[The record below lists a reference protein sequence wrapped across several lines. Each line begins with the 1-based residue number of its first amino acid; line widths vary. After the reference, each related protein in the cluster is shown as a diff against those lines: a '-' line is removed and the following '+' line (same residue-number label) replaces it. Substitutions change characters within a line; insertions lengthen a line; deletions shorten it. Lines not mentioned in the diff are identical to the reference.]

1 MRRARQPPAGNVAV
15 KSLLALLG
23 VAISAVLLSTVFFQ
37 WSFDGHGPL
46 LTPRFSLKEFARDLP
61 RHLTWIVPFILL
73 SAAIIPLRAIQW
85 QRALPKKVPLSER
98 YHFVALGAFA
108 NNTIPG
114 KLGDVVRAFLMA
126 RTQKLPFVTTLGSIA
141 VCKILETAA
150 LMVLV
155 SVALLGPFGETTQQ
169 FRGAL
174 RVAVPL
180 LLGLV
185 ALVILLAHYAPNL
198 AATLHRR
205 GRLHRTQEV
214 LIAIGQGLGAAKT
227 FRGMFLLLLFSIG
240 PVVAPALGYGLG
252 LQGMGIAGGLWAG
265 PIVLGAIALG
275 QTAVGVPAG
284 LGIYYFVTSWTARNL
299 GASPEDAA
307 AFAVLTHL
315 STIVAQLGV
324 GGFSVWKRKL
334 KLSELRRQG
343 KEAARELRHVPQEA
357 DALLERQPA

>member
-1 MRRARQPPAGNVAV
+1 MRQRPVGNVAL
-15 KSLLALLG
+15 KSLLAVLG

-37 WSFDGHGPL
+37 WSFEGPGPL
-46 LTPRFSLKEFARDLP
+46 LTPRFSLENFARDLP
-61 RHLTWIVPFILL
+61 RHLTWMVPFILL
-73 SAAIIPLRAIQW
+73 SAAIIPLRAVQW
-85 QRALPKKVPLSER
+85 QRALPKPVPLKER
-98 YHFVALGAFA
+98 YHFVAIGAFA

-114 KLGDVVRAFLMA
+114 KLGDVVRAFLLA
-126 RTQKLPFVTTLGSIA
+126 RTQKIPFISSIGSIA

-155 SVALLGPFGETTQQ
+155 SACLLGPFGETTQQ
-169 FRGAL
+169 FRSAL
-174 RVAVPL
+174 QVAVPA

-185 ALVILLAHYAPNL
+185 VLVIVLAHHAPNL
-198 AATLHRR
+198 AASLHRR
-205 GRLHRTQEV
+205 GRMHRTQEV
-214 LIAIGQGLGAAKT
+214 LISIGQGLGAARS

-252 LQGMGIAGGLWAG
+252 LRGMGIPGGVWAG

-275 QTAVGVPAG
+275 QTAIGVPAG

-315 STIVAQLGV
+315 STITAQLGV
-324 GGFSVWKRKL
+324 GAFSVWKRKL
-334 KLSELRRQG
+334 RLSELRQHG
-343 KEAARELRHVPQEA
+343 KQATRELKHVPADA
-357 DALLERQPA
+357 DALLEKLPA